1 MLFFKTILFAA
12 LVAAISADAPNT
24 QNTANP
30 AVRRSMAASR
40 MIRREED
47 EKHDA
52 PTGSCGG
59 N

>member
-1 MLFFKTILFAA
+1 MLFFKSILFAA
-12 LVAAISADAPNT
+12 LVVAISADAPNT
-24 QNTANP
+24 QNTVNP
-30 AVRRSMAASR
+30 AVRRSVGTSR
-40 MIRREED
+40 MIRRED